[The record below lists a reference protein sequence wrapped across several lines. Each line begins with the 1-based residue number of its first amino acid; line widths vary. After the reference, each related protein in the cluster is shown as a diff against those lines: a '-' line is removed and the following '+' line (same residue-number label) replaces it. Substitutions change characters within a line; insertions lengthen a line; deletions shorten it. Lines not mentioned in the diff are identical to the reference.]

1 MLDPE
6 ESREGSPKIVV
17 ENAEEYIQLRRVRSL
32 LDVRD
37 QAREAL
43 QVAQSQTY
51 GTESHRDVSGA
62 VKSYID
68 AYVLEAKSIILES
81 EHAAVWDEELIS
93 QISIPPNPQND
104 RLQPPYEYHSCELAN
119 VDRLQ
124 VLTHMDEIEHEMEKN
139 GENPTRAQ
147 AQFAHSPFNLDSPSR
162 VLIVGLQDFLRL
174 PQSIIV
180 RYHKAPGNRYGAPSK
195 STETSVSIPMSIM
208 LDVKETVD
216 DILDMSGL
224 GIELHES
231 TQGEL
236 FIDELRN
243 GG

>member
-1 MLDPE
+1 MLNPE
-6 ESREGSPKIVV
+6 EMGEGSPKIVV

-37 QAREAL
+37 QARDAL
-43 QVAQSQTY
+43 QFAQSQAY
-51 GTESHRDVSGA
+51 GNGSHGDVSGA
-62 VKSYID
+62 VKSYLD

-93 QISIPPNPQND
+93 QISIPPGIENE
-104 RLQPPYEYHSCELAN
+104 RIKYESWEIVGDNQLN
-119 VDRLQ
+119 VATL
-124 VLTHMDEIEHEMEKN
+124 LDEIERSMEKT
-139 GENPTRAQ
+139 GKDPSKARSQHTRL
-147 AQFAHSPFNLDSPSR
+147 NLHSPSR
-162 VLIVGLQDFLRL
+162 VLIVGLQDFLRM
-174 PQSIIV
+174 PQSIII
-180 RYHKAPGNRYGAPSK
+180 RYHERNPYKPHGRSK
-195 STETSVSIPMSIM
+195 SMERSISIPMSIM
-208 LDVKETVD
+208 LEVKETVD

>member
-6 ESREGSPKIVV
+6 ETGDGSPKVVV

-37 QAREAL
+37 QARDAL
-43 QVAQSQTY
+43 QFAQSQAY
-51 GTESHRDVSGA
+51 GNGSHGDVSGA
-62 VKSYID
+62 VKSYLD
-68 AYVLEAKSIILES
+68 AYVLEAKNIILES
-81 EHAAVWDEELIS
+81 ERAAVWDEEIIT
-93 QISIPPNPQND
+93 QISIPPGIENE
-104 RLQPPYEYHSCELAN
+104 RLKYECWEIVGDDQLN
-119 VDRLQ
+119 VVTIL
-124 VLTHMDEIEHEMEKN
+124 DEIEHSMEKKGKDPSKARSQN
-139 GENPTRAQ
+139 KHTKL
-147 AQFAHSPFNLDSPSR
+147 NLHSPSR
-162 VLIVGLQDFLRL
+162 VLIVGLQDFLRM
-174 PQSIIV
+174 PKSIII
-180 RYHKAPGNRYGAPSK
+180 RYHERNPYKYDGRSK
-195 STETSVSIPMSIM
+195 SMERSISIPMSIM
-208 LDVKETVD
+208 LEVKETVD